1 MINILK
7 LFPVVWTLLYITSC
21 VDGIINDDRDDIG
34 PCEHTYKEPI
44 LNVTSV
50 RNAANE
56 QLIRFVKLRELK
68 IDGILYP
75 TFPVFHSSSVVASDS
90 IFYCNPPFGI
100 GSQAGTYEFIIE
112 ADGFIAKKIMIEN
125 VDYSISGGGCP
136 SYNDGGKKVDIYLF
150 PDVTQVR

>member
-1 MINILK
+1 MKNIFKVSAAILIL
-7 LFPVVWTLLYITSC
+7 LFMASC

-50 RNAANE
+50 RNVANE

-75 TFPVFHSSSVVASDS
+75 TFPMLHSSSVVAGDS

-100 GSQAGTYEFIIE
+100 GSRSGTYEFIIE

-125 VDYSISGGGCP
+125 VDYSIFVGGCP
-136 SYNDGGKKVDIYLF
+136 SYNDGGKKVDIYLL